1 MQKSTTPSK
10 RGGSWIWQALTGILL
25 ILLLGLHMIAQHFVV
40 SGGLRTFQDVID
52 YLRNPAMLILEVIFM
67 LVVTYHAM
75 VGVRA
80 ILYDFGMDE
89 EARKKTTT
97 VLTVLGVLI
106 VAWAAYLL
114 FRLTRM

>member
-1 MQKSTTPSK
+1 MQKTNTPSK
-10 RGGSWIWQALTGILL
+10 RGGSWIWQALTGVLL

-52 YLRNPAMLILEVIFM
+52 YISNPIILILEALFM
-67 LVVTYHAM
+67 VVVTYHAM

-89 EARKKTTT
+89 AGKKKTTT
-97 VLTVLGVLI
+97 ILTILGVLI

-114 FRLTRM
+114 FRLTSM

>member
-1 MQKSTTPSK
+1 MQKTTPSK
-10 RGGSWIWQALTGILL
+10 RGGSWIWQALTGVLL

-52 YLRNPAMLILEVIFM
+52 YLRNPVILVLEAIFM

-80 ILYDFGMDE
+80 ILYDLGLDE
-89 EARKKTTT
+89 AGKKKATT
-97 VLTVLGVLI
+97 VLTILGVLI
-106 VAWAAYLL
+106 IVWAAYLL
-114 FRLTRM
+114 FRLTSM